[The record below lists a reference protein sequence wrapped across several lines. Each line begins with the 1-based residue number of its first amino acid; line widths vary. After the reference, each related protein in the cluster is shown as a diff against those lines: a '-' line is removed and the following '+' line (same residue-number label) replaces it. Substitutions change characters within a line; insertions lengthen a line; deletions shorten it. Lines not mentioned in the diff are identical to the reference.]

1 MQALIDPP
9 TPSEAAAAP
18 APHLHANAIQ
28 LLRTMQQ
35 HHVTLST
42 MADHK
47 ANIIIGINS
56 VIFAL
61 IIRDAPSHPAL
72 MLLAASS
79 GIAAVLCLLVVVPS
93 LGSSRLFPPGTPPNL
108 LFFSGFTRLP
118 EAEWVAWL
126 QSVNADEHA
135 IQRAMAR
142 DVYQMGQVLARKKYR
157 FLTWG
162 YRVFIGGLI
171 ASIAL
176 LLVQFIAGIAVR

>member
-1 MQALIDPP
+1 MHALIDP
-9 TPSEAAAAP
+9 EAADDGQTAL
-18 APHLHANAIQ
+18 PHSHPNAIQ

-35 HHVTLST
+35 HHVSLST

-61 IIRDAPSHPAL
+61 VVRDAPQHPAL
-72 MLLAASS
+72 MMLAASS
-79 GIAAVLCLLVVVPS
+79 SLAAVLCLFVVVPS
-93 LGSSRLFPPGTPPNL
+93 LGGRLLGPDTPPNL

-126 QSVNADEHA
+126 QKVNADEHA

-162 YRVFIGGLI
+162 YRVFIAGLVASMTILAAQAVI
-171 ASIAL
+171 AHS
-176 LLVQFIAGIAVR
+176 G

>member
-18 APHLHANAIQ
+18 PPAHLHPNAIQ

-35 HHVTLST
+35 HHVTLSS
-42 MADHK
+42 MADQK

-61 IIRDAPSHPAL
+61 VLQEAPQHPAL
-72 MLLAASS
+72 MVLAASS
-79 GIAAVLCLLVVVPS
+79 CLAAVLCLLVVVPS
-93 LGSSRLFPPGTPPNL
+93 LGGRLLGPETPPNL
-108 LFFSGFTRLP
+108 LFFSAFTSLP

-157 FLTWG
+157 FLSWG

-171 ASIAL
+171 ASLAV
-176 LLVQFIAGIAVR
+176 LVAQVAAAGLG